1 MFRRRFASAAIGAG
15 EPDAAAK
22 RPGRS
27 MTLRGIAVLSVAAL
41 ALAACGED
49 GDGDEP
55 EEPGQDQFEGTLT
68 IGKILPTTGGLAPYG
83 VGMIAAVDTA
93 INEIN
98 EAGGVWGSDV
108 ATLHENEGPAEEAE
122 VVQAAADSMIAQEVN
137 AIVGAASSTASLN
150 IIEALYNQQIV
161 QVSPSNTGPDFTG
174 HEFGEFYF
182 RTAPSDIIQ
191 GSALA
196 EVIIADG
203 HQTLGIL
210 GQQTAYGE
218 GLANQI
224 EQVYTAGGGEVTYK
238 EFYDLAQTEY
248 SAEISGLVDADP
260 DAFVLISYDES
271 RQILPSLIGAGFTP
285 QDKQFYL
292 VDGNRLDYSEDFD
305 EGTMEGTKASQPI
318 GAVDTTELLTRV
330 TETNG
335 EDLPETAYVPESYD
349 AAILIALAAVAAN
362 TDDPTAI
369 RDQMVAVTTGATE
382 CGTFADCKSA
392 LEAGDTIAYRG
403 ATAISW
409 NDDGD
414 PAEATIGIFEYGAD
428 NTFEQID
435 QTTGQM

>member
-1 MFRRRFASAAIGAG
+1 
-15 EPDAAAK
+15 
-22 RPGRS
+22 
-27 MTLRGIAVLSVAAL
+27 MTLRGVAVLSVAAL
-41 ALAACGED
+41 ALAACGDD
-49 GDGDEP
+49 GDDDEP
-55 EEPGQDQFEGTLT
+55 EDPGQDQFEGTLT
-68 IGKILPTTGGLAPYG
+68 IGKILPTTGGLATFG
-83 VGMIAAVDTA
+83 EGMIAGVDTA

-98 EAGGVWGSDV
+98 EAGGVWGNDV
-108 ATLHENEGPAEEAE
+108 ATSHENEGPAEEAE
-122 VVQAAADSMIAQEVN
+122 VVLAAADSMIAQEVN
-137 AIVGAASSTASLN
+137 AVVGAAASTASLN
-150 IIEALYNQQIV
+150 IIESLYSQQII
-161 QVSPSNTGPDFTG
+161 QVSPSNTGPDFSE

-196 EVIIADG
+196 EVILADG
-203 HQTLGIL
+203 HATLGIL

-224 EQVYTAGGGEVTYK
+224 EEVYTAGGGEVTYK

-248 SAEISGLVDADP
+248 SAEVSGLVDADP

-271 RQILPSLIGAGFTP
+271 RQILPALIGAGFTP

-305 EGTMEGTKASQPI
+305 EGTMEGAKASQPI
-318 GAVDTTELLTRV
+318 GAVDNTELLARAE
-330 TETNG
+330 ETNG
-335 EDLPETAYVPESYD
+335 GPLPEVAYVPESYD
-349 AAILIALAAVAAN
+349 AAILVALAAVAAN

-369 RDQMVAVTTGATE
+369 KDQMVAVTTGATE
-382 CGTFADCKSA
+382 CGTFAECRDL

-403 ATAISW
+403 ATAISF
-409 NDDGD
+409 NENGD

-435 QTTGQM
+435 ETVGQM